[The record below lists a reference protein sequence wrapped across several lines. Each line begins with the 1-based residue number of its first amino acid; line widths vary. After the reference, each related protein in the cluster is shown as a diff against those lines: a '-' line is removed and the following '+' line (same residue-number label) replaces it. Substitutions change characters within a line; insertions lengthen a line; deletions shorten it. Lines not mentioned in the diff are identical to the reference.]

1 MGAAR
6 RRAAN
11 DGSLVALQL
20 AAAVRARAT
29 PPRTE
34 APSPPART
42 SRNPDLVD
50 PYPPKR
56 LTRCAPN
63 TGPAYVPAGPA
74 VLWTPGRGGT
84 KSAPFAFGA
93 TFKTGAQSTG
103 AKSSCC
109 EVRQYI
115 MWDNAFALRAGGPPH
130 AGFAGLAAGVWHE
143 DRDEHD
149 KRYGH
154 RSGAHSDPGQGDQY
168 YDSAGKVNQAR
179 GSVYAGQDRPTGLAG
194 DTGTWSFKLA
204 TIDTCNGDAQRAVSP
219 VITIDW
225 SLAGKAP

>member
-1 MGAAR
+1 
-6 RRAAN
+6 
-11 DGSLVALQL
+11 
-20 AAAVRARAT
+20 
-29 PPRTE
+29 
-34 APSPPART
+34 
-42 SRNPDLVD
+42 
-50 PYPPKR
+50 
-56 LTRCAPN
+56 
-63 TGPAYVPAGPA
+63 
-74 VLWTPGRGGT
+74 
-84 KSAPFAFGA
+84 
-93 TFKTGAQSTG
+93 
-103 AKSSCC
+103 
-109 EVRQYI
+109 
-115 MWDNAFALRAGGPPH
+115 
-130 AGFAGLAAGVWHE
+130 VWHE

-154 RSGAHSDPGQGDQY
+154 RSGAHSDPGQGDRY